1 MEKSNG
7 PTDIT
12 SAKSISA
19 ILNCYLN
26 GDVHK
31 SKGIVKTMENSVMLN
46 NASNEYI
53 RWFMLVFQF
62 KVMNNLTI
70 RCENRCKA
78 GFTIEHKTTRKDYQ
92 TMLAA

>member
-1 MEKSNG
+1 
-7 PTDIT
+7 
-12 SAKSISA
+12 
-19 ILNCYLN
+19 
-26 GDVHK
+26 
-31 SKGIVKTMENSVMLN
+31 MLN
-46 NASNEYI
+46 NANNEHI

-70 RCENRCKA
+70 RCENRCKD